1 MSKSKTSTSGAISPA
16 GSTKNEDSIK
26 FYSLSRIL
34 SKKCQYNL
42 IVGERSNGKTYATLE
57 YAIRQ
62 WITSGHQCAYV
73 RRYREDFRGKRG
85 DTLFANHI
93 QNGLVSQLTN
103 NEFDTIL
110 HRAGRWYLAK
120 YDPALNKA
128 VPEDDPFCY
137 GFSLSET
144 EHDKSSSYP
153 NVTTIIFDEFLTRQ
167 YYLPNE
173 FVLFMNCIST
183 IIRHRDN
190 VTIFMLGNTVNKYC
204 PYFREMGL
212 SHVADMEQGKIDI
225 YTYGQSSLRVA
236 VERCAP
242 SAKKGKKSD
251 LYFAFNNPELQMIT
265 GGAWEIA
272 LYPHLPLKYKP
283 SDILFIYFINFD
295 DNLLQCEII
304 QIEDS
309 IFTYIHRKSTPIQD
323 EENDII
329 FSEQYSPRPNHF
341 RNIRK
346 PHSQLTKRISTF
358 FVEERVFYQDNE
370 VGEIIRNYLQFCK
383 TDSLRN

>member
-1 MSKSKTSTSGAISPA
+1 M
-16 GSTKNEDSIK
+16 KNTETDIK
-26 FYSLSRIL
+26 FYNLSRIL
-34 SKKCQYNL
+34 SKKAQYN
-42 IVGERSNGKTYATLE
+42 IIIGERSNGKTYATLE
-57 YAIRQ
+57 HGLRK
-62 WITSGHQCAYV
+62 WIEEGEQMAYI

-85 DTLFANHI
+85 DTLFGNHI
-93 QNGLVSQLTN
+93 HNGVISQLTN
-103 NEFDTIL
+103 GEYDSIK
-110 HRAGRWYLAK
+110 HQAGRWYLGR
-120 YDPALNKA
+120 YDADIHKVVA
-128 VPEDDPFCY
+128 QEEPFCY

-144 EHDKSSSYP
+144 EHDKSTSYP

-190 VTIFMLGNTVNKYC
+190 VSIFMLGNTVNKYC

-212 SHVADMEQGKIDI
+212 AHVADMEMGKIDI
-225 YTYGQSSLRVA
+225 YNYGESGLRVA

-242 SAKKGKKSD
+242 ANKGGKKSD

-272 LYPHLPLKYKP
+272 LYPHLPMKYKP
-283 SDILFIYFINFD
+283 SNILFIYFINFD

-304 QIEDS
+304 YIEDCY
-309 IFTYIHRKSTPIQD
+309 FTYIHRKSTPIQD
-323 EENDII
+323 EDNDII
-329 FSEQYSPRPNHF
+329 FSEEYDPRPNHY

-346 PHSQLTKRISTF
+346 PTTPTCRKIADF
-358 FVEERVFYQDNE
+358 FKQEKVFYQDNE
-370 VGEIIRNYLQFCK
+370 VGEIVRNYLQYCK
-383 TDSLRN
+383 TESARM